1 MIKNVYEKLD
11 FGVDLKDVDEMNTLV
26 LAYVGD
32 VVYELYVRTFV
43 VSTFD
48 GKVNN
53 IHKTSVNY
61 VKASNQALG
70 LSCIEADLSEDE
82 KGLVRRGRNN
92 KNLSVPK
99 NGNRKDYRDATG
111 LEALL
116 GYLYLSKDNDR
127 LEEIIMTVL
136 KFLRRNFEEVENG

>member
-1 MIKNVYEKLD
+1 MIKNVYEKID
-11 FGVDLKDVDEMNTLV
+11 FGLDVKNVDEMNTLV

-48 GKVNN
+48 GKVND

-70 LSCIEADLSEDE
+70 LACIEEALTEDE

-111 LEALL
+111 FEALL
-116 GYLYLSKDNDR
+116 GYLYLAKENDR
-127 LEEIIMTVL
+127 LEEVIMTVL
-136 KFLRRNFEEVENG
+136 QFLKRKSEEVKNG